1 MIDGYIPKV
10 TPKQLG
16 ARKTKEKKRVD
27 GAFEKR
33 KKSVKTNKKR
43 KTTKRDGFRK
53 EGSMIK
59 YKLNNYFPNF

>member
-1 MIDGYIPKV
+1 L
-10 TPKQLG
+10 TPFTCDPLYSKQLG

-43 KTTKRDGFRK
+43 KTTKRDGFR
-53 EGSMIK
+53 
-59 YKLNNYFPNF
+59 